1 MARQRAAWSR
11 LTRRQRG
18 VVFAGLG
25 LALVGL
31 VLALAVD
38 VALGA
43 LTISVASLVVI
54 FTQVFAPPD

>member
-1 MARQRAAWSR
+1 M
-11 LTRRQRG
+11 
-18 VVFAGLG
+18 VFAGLG